1 MGPFCGTD
9 PHTDSDG
16 VKNTTVKAK
25 AKDLAAKD
33 DVKVRIKANEFIKWM
48 VTVTVINKTKHGAKL
63 QRCTMWA
70 HYQRIIII

>member
-33 DVKVRIKANEFIKWM
+33 EDQGQRVYKMDGYSNCYKQ
-48 VTVTVINKTKHGAKL
+48 NKTWCKTA
-63 QRCTMWA
+63 
-70 HYQRIIII
+70 